1 MNIGKKERKR
11 EREGRTKK
19 NSCPILTKDRKQ
31 ALLFSEECCSSRCD
45 SRYFINNATEY
56 TTVMC
61 YITTIRSTMNRIY
74 NGGPIDYN
82 GTEKYLLPG
91 DVIAVMTS

>member
-1 MNIGKKERKR
+1 
-11 EREGRTKK
+11 
-19 NSCPILTKDRKQ
+19 
-31 ALLFSEECCSSRCD
+31 
-45 SRYFINNATEY
+45 
-56 TTVMC
+56 
-61 YITTIRSTMNRIY
+61 MNRIY

>member
-1 MNIGKKERKR
+1 
-11 EREGRTKK
+11 
-19 NSCPILTKDRKQ
+19 
-31 ALLFSEECCSSRCD
+31 
-45 SRYFINNATEY
+45 
-56 TTVMC
+56 MC

-82 GTEKYLLPG
+82 GTEKYLLSG